1 MLSVL
6 LTILKVLGI
15 IILILLG
22 TILTVILLVL
32 FVPVRYRIMV
42 HRKTQE
48 ETPVSVKLKAT
59 WLLHAVNAAF
69 SYPEAAFVRVR
80 IFCFTIFR
88 SDKTKDRDTATG
100 EDKEKE
106 QKPQKPPSAKPL
118 LQEPLLQE
126 PVSEKGSGKPEENIS
141 DRKPEVH
148 EKQTENDTAQ
158 NVSGKKKAGI
168 LSKLLEFIKKLW
180 SVIKNIKYTILKIC
194 DKIKHIVKNI
204 QYYIKILQS
213 DTFKRAW
220 TVCSGQV
227 FSLLKS
233 ISPRKIE
240 GSLLIGTGDP
250 ASTGQVLAV
259 YGMLYP
265 LLGNHIDIV
274 PDFEQQIVEGDLY
287 VKGKITVFKAL
298 KTAWIV
304 YFNKDLRR
312 LIKLFKREAA

>member
-48 ETPVSVKLKAT
+48 ETPVSVKLKVT

-88 SDKTKDRDTATG
+88 SDKAKDRDTATG

-106 QKPQKPPSAKPL
+106 QKPPSAKP
-118 LQEPLLQE
+118 PSTKHLLQE

-148 EKQTENDTAQ
+148 EKQTENDKAQ

-250 ASTGQVLAV
+250 ASTGKVLAV

>member
-48 ETPVSVKLKAT
+48 ETPVSVKLKVT
-59 WLLHAVNAAF
+59 WLLHVVNAAF

-88 SDKTKDRDTATG
+88 SDKAKDRDTATG

-106 QKPQKPPSAKPL
+106 HKPQKPPSAKPL
-118 LQEPLLQE
+118 LQEP
-126 PVSEKGSGKPEENIS
+126 VSENGSGKPEENIS

-148 EKQTENDTAQ
+148 EKQTENDMAQ